1 MTVYALHPLDNLL
14 AEIGALVR
22 RGRHGTLDEAE
33 FTLRVSRIRQGVVA
47 ADLDRDG
54 RLRDRLDLLVRASE
68 DGSLTR
74 DWFDKITLSLRARVV
89 FARDRLKPDPERL
102 GENRAG
108 RRYGGLTV
116 FDGGRCNTPQDNER
130 SL

>member
-1 MTVYALHPLDNLL
+1 MIVHSLHPLDGLL

-22 RGRHGTLDEAE
+22 RGRHGKMDEAE
-33 FTLRVSRIRQGVVA
+33 FTARVSRIRQGVVA

-54 RLRDRLDLLVRASE
+54 RLRDRLDLLVRATE

-74 DWFDKITLSLRARVV
+74 DWFDKITASIRDRVARAR
-89 FARDRLKPDPERL
+89 DSLTPDADRL

-116 FDGGRCNTPQDNER
+116 FDGGRCHTPDDHER

>member
-1 MTVYALHPLDNLL
+1 MIVHALHPLDSLL

-22 RGRHGTLDEAE
+22 RARHGTLDETE

-74 DWFDKITLSLRARVV
+74 DWFDKITASLRDRVV
-89 FARDRLKPDPERL
+89 FARD
-102 GENRAG
+102 
-108 RRYGGLTV
+108 
-116 FDGGRCNTPQDNER
+116 
-130 SL
+130 

>member
-1 MTVYALHPLDNLL
+1 MIVHALHPLDALL

-22 RGRHGTLDEAE
+22 RGRHGSLDEAE
-33 FTLRVSRIRQGVVA
+33 FALRVGRIRQAIVA

-54 RLRDRLDLLVRASE
+54 RLRDRLDLLVRATE
-68 DGSLTR
+68 DQSLTR
-74 DWFDKITLSLRARVV
+74 DWFDQIMGSLRDRVA
-89 FARDRLKPDPERL
+89 FARDGLKPDPRRL

-116 FDGGRCNTPQDNER
+116 FDGGRCHTPQDHER